1 MRPTLGADI
10 PGGRSG
16 RRRAAALP
24 PARATVGAVEDLTGD
39 LPVHYVERGAGSPV
53 LALHGAGVDHRE
65 VTACLDPVFGE
76 LSGYRRIY
84 PDLPGMGRTPAPE
97 TVNSADDV
105 LEVLLAFID
114 GVIGD
119 QPLLLAGHSAGGYYA
134 QAIAARRPEQVV
146 GLALLCPLLAGIRD
160 VPEHEVT
167 HGSGDL
173 GSAEF
178 RDYFTVQTAA
188 MLERYERYVEPAA
201 GLADQS
207 ALERIG
213 ERWQL
218 TPPPQG
224 TGSYRGPT
232 LLLTGRQDSTVGYAG
247 AWELFDQYPHATFA
261 VLDGAGHALPHE
273 QPELLGA
280 LVTEWLDRVR
290 GQAKVRPVSRS

>member
-24 PARATVGAVEDLTGD
+24 PARATVGAVEYLMGD
-39 LPVHYVERGAGSPV
+39 LPVHYVERGAGFPV

-65 VTACLDPVFGE
+65 VMACLDPVFGE
-76 LSGYRRIY
+76 LSGYRRVY

-97 TVNSADDV
+97 TINSADDV

-167 HGSGDL
+167 RGSGDL

-188 MLERYERYVEPAA
+188 MLDRYERYVEPAA
-201 GLADQS
+201 GLADPS
-207 ALERIG
+207 ALDRIG

-218 TPPPQG
+218 TPPQG
-224 TGSYRGPT
+224 NRSYRGPT
-232 LLLTGRQDSTVGYAG
+232 VLLTGRQDSTVGYAG
-247 AWELFDQYPHATFA
+247 AWELLAQFPHATFA

-280 LVTEWLDRVR
+280 LVAEWLDRVR